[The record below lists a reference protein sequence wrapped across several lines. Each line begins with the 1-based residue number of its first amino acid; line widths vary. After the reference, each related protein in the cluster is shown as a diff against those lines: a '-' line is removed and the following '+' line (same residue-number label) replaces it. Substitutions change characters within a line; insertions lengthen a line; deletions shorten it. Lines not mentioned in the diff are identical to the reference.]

1 MSFRRVITAIISLAY
16 LAFLVMCCISTPAFF
31 AAKAEGGDAASVS
44 VAPAEPTPEPVAQ
57 VALGGGSYPENAESL
72 SLVLGEG
79 DLAQLAS
86 FPALRSVDFSGS
98 TNYAE
103 IMAWASEHP
112 NVDVTYTVALPG
124 GVTVSNKDTSADLS
138 SLSRENALEVLPLLS
153 YLPALKS
160 LDLGSVSED
169 SAFTSDSVSALRQA
183 LPETELV
190 YSVSVMGQVLDA
202 STTSLDM
209 SGMTR
214 EQLDAVIPMLGGMPN
229 LTYIDLGAEGSSAVT
244 WQDIYQ
250 IGPACPNAVL
260 DYSYNYWGK
269 TGLNLKDE
277 ELNLS
282 HVGMNDEGA
291 GVAKTLPLM
300 RNCTFVDMDSCNVSN
315 AAMRK
320 LQEDNPNMEI
330 VWRIWFGDNYSV
342 RTDVIKILA
351 SKPSK
356 GGPITDKDVD
366 ALSCCTKIKY
376 IDLGHNET
384 LYDCSFFYS
393 MPDLEVAI
401 LTMTGISD
409 ITPLSACPHLE
420 YLELTHT
427 TVSDLSPLS
436 DAQELRHLNIGD
448 TQVSDITSLYG
459 LTNLERLFICLRH
472 HVPQDQID
480 EMQRRAPNCEINV
493 DQDDPSLGAWR
504 YANLTDRGWAHY
516 LETGYFLFD
525 NHPRYDLLREQ
536 FGYDNEEYAF
546 YWLDPLY

>member
-57 VALGGGSYPENAESL
+57 VALSGGSYPENAESL

-160 LDLGSVSED
+160 LNLGSVSED
-169 SAFTSDSVSALRQA
+169 SAFTSDSVSTLRQA

-366 ALSCCTKIKY
+366 ALSCCTKLKY